1 MKHIFLMILLF
12 IYATTVFS
20 QSVTSNKNLEDYF
33 KAYSQAI
40 IVENVA
46 NELQLM
52 HPKLFEDY
60 SKEKAL

>member
-1 MKHIFLMILLF
+1 MILLF